1 MTCSGKIE
9 VMSLNE
15 SGATEKS
22 SALYQDER
30 KAMATN
36 DLKSAISLFEQ
47 SIQSDPHFKTLEL
60 LGECFLKLGRNK
72 EAVVPLAASVGLG
85 NKPYR
90 ALYLLAQA
98 LNAAGRKT
106 DAIEKLNQAI
116 EMKPDYKSARAL
128 LSNIRIS

>member
-1 MTCSGKIE
+1 
-9 VMSLNE
+9 MSLHE

-22 SALYQDER
+22 SALYQDGR
-30 KAMATN
+30 KAMAAN
-36 DLKSAISLFEQ
+36 DLNSAISLFERSTQ
-47 SIQSDPHFKTLEL
+47 YDPHFKTLEL

-98 LNAAGRKT
+98 LNAVGRKT

-116 EMKPDYKSARAL
+116 ETKPDYKSAREL
-128 LSNIRIS
+128 LRRIGIS